1 MVRVE
6 FSNDPETWNTVI
18 VDSVENDENPYVDEE
33 KIDTFVVEY
42 ETQDEFDRAV
52 NRFNGMVEY
61 KVLS

>member
-6 FSNDPETWNTVI
+6 FNNDPETWNTVI

-33 KIDTFVVEY
+33 KLDTFVVEY

-61 KVLS
+61 KVLN

>member
-33 KIDTFVVEY
+33 KLDTFVVEY

-61 KVLS
+61 KVLN

>member
-1 MVRVE
+1 MVLVE
-6 FSNDPETWNTVI
+6 FSNDPETWNKVI

-33 KIDTFVVEY
+33 RLETFVVEY

>member
-33 KIDTFVVEY
+33 KLETFVVEY
-42 ETQDEFDRAV
+42 ETQDEFNRAI
-52 NRFNGMVEY
+52 NRFNGMIEY
-61 KVLS
+61 KVLN